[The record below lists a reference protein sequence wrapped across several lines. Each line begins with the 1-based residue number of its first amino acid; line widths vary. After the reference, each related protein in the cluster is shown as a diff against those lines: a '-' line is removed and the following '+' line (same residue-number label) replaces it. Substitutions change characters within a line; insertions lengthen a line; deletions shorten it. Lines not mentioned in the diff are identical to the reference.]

1 MGLAAWV
8 VGNAVSDRN
17 IGEKRQTNK
26 IQRRLSF
33 SYVKVLKFSIL
44 NSNFFVIYLVFKASP
59 NLPIK

>member
-33 SYVKVLKFSIL
+33 SYVKLLKFSFLHIT
-44 NSNFFVIYLVFKASP
+44 FFVVNSVFRARL
-59 NLPIK
+59 NLPI

>member
-17 IGEKRQTNK
+17 IGEKWQTNK

-33 SYVKVLKFSIL
+33 SYVKLLKLSIL
-44 NSNFFVIYLVFKASP
+44 HSTFFVIYPVFRASP
-59 NLPIK
+59 NLPI

>member
-33 SYVKVLKFSIL
+33 SYVKLLKFSFL
-44 NSNFFVIYLVFKASP
+44 RLTFFVINSVFRARP
-59 NLPIK
+59 NLPI